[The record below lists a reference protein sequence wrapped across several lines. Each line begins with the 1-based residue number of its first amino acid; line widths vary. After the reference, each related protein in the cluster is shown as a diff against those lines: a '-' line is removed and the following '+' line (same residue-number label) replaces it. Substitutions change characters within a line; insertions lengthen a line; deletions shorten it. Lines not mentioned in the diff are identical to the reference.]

1 MNQMCRTGYSPSG
14 HCGAAYYCS
23 EPYECC
29 AACMKECNMR
39 CGWIP
44 GQRKNSDKEE
54 TAMDKEQQY
63 YDISFRRTET
73 GPLGVA
79 RRPDMEG
86 VIEWLRNNQGRLNF
100 VLVMAIP
107 GEMPN
112 LPDRESIT

>member
-1 MNQMCRTGYSPSG
+1 MI
-14 HCGAAYYCS
+14 S
-23 EPYECC
+23 E
-29 AACMKECNMR
+29 K
-39 CGWIP
+39 GL
-44 GQRKNSDKEE
+44 
-54 TAMDKEQQY
+54 QY
-63 YDISFRRTET
+63 YDISFRRTEM

-100 VLVMAIP
+100 VMVMAIP